1 MENKSADKFSM
12 VFKMP
17 EMSNE
22 CCVND
27 DDDER
32 REFFR

>member
-12 VFKMP
+12 AFKMP

-27 DDDER
+27 DER